1 MYYKLNHRQYFEA
14 LKQGQLLG
22 LKCGACGEI
31 TAPPKA
37 CCDNCAATDLE
48 VLNLSGEGEIKSYT
62 VIRVAPE
69 GLKAPYIVAMVEL
82 AEGPWLMGNLVD
94 FDPERASLE
103 LIGKKVTVGHKVVS
117 EMNYTAGEGVTPT
130 FTMVY

>member
-1 MYYKLNHRQYFEA
+1 MYYKLTHRQYFDA

-22 LKCGACGEI
+22 LKCKGCGEF

-37 CCDNCAATDLE
+37 CCDSCAEMELE
-48 VLNLSGEGEIKSYT
+48 VVSLSGKGEIKSYT

-94 FDPERASLE
+94 FDPGQASLD
-103 LIGKKVTVGHKVVS
+103 LIGKKVTVGHKVVT
-117 EMNYTAGEGVTPT
+117 EMNYTSGEGVTPT
-130 FTMVY
+130 FSIV